1 MCNGKAL
8 TDTLSSCH
16 ETVTRHAYGRSH
28 MGQADSPSTVLAEDL
43 ARALAQPVE
52 PAPPQATTVS
62 VLQRFNDDADLLSIP
77 VVAGDRPVGLVNRWD
92 LTIQLS
98 SEYGRALFAR
108 RPISLVMD
116 ARPLL
121 IACDEP
127 LDVLRERIM
136 FERPAALTRGFIVT
150 DRDAYFGIGTPLSLL
165 SLTVHQARRRAAALT
180 KAQAEAEAA
189 SRAKSAFLA
198 NISHELRTPLNA
210 VIGYAD
216 LICAEGLG
224 PVGNAEYLD
233 HARAITEGGQHLLS
247 IVNDLVDM
255 ARIEAGRVALVEEA
269 VDLGWCIDL
278 GLRLVRPQAE
288 RRRVR
293 LHWVR
298 QADIPCLMGDARA
311 LRQIVLNVVGNAVK
325 FTPDGGAVEVRVERD
340 RSGGVV
346 IVVTDTGIGIPPS
359 RLKEI
364 AKPFVQAANALDRNV
379 DGIGLGL
386 AIVDGLMRL
395 HDGAMSLES
404 ELGSG
409 TRVRLEFPPSR
420 VRPAAPETRRLA

>member
-1 MCNGKAL
+1 ME
-8 TDTLSSCH
+8 H
-16 ETVTRHAYGRSH
+16 
-28 MGQADSPSTVLAEDL
+28 ADSQAEDL
-43 ARALAQPVE
+43 ARALAQPVR
-52 PAPPQATTVS
+52 PAPPHATTAS
-62 VLQRFNDDADLLSIP
+62 VLQRFSDDADLLSIP

-98 SEYGRALFAR
+98 TEYGRALFAR
-108 RPISLVMD
+108 KPISLVMD
-116 ARPLL
+116 PHPLL

-150 DRDAYFGIGTPLSLL
+150 EQDAYYGIGTPLSLL
-165 SLTVHQARRRAAALT
+165 SLSVHQARRRAAALA

-216 LICAEGLG
+216 FIRGEGLG
-224 PVGNAEYLD
+224 PVGNPEYLD
-233 HARAITEGGQHLLS
+233 HARAIAEGGQHLLS

-255 ARIEAGRVALVEEA
+255 ARIEAGRVALVEET
-269 VDLGWCIDL
+269 VDLRWCVDL
-278 GLRLVRPQAE
+278 ALRLVRPQAE
-288 RRRVR
+288 RRRVQ
-293 LHWVR
+293 LQWDP
-298 QADIPCLMGDARA
+298 QADIPCLLGDARA

-325 FTPDGGAVEVRVERD
+325 FTPDGGDIDVRVELD
-340 RSGGVV
+340 RFGGVA
-346 IVVTDTGIGIPPS
+346 IVVTDTGIGIPSS

-364 AKPFVQAANALDRNV
+364 TKPFVQAANALDRNV

-395 HDGAMSLES
+395 HDGAMTLES

-409 TRVRLEFPPSR
+409 TRVRLEFPPAR
-420 VRPAAPETRRLA
+420 VRPAQEARRA